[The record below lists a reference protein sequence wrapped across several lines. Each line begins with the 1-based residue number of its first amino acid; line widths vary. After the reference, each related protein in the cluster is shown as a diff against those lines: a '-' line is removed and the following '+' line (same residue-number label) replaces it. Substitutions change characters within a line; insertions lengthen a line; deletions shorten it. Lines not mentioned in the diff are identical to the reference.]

1 LSDPEEVDM
10 GIRELKMART
20 RQLISD
26 KAFELFTCNGYHR
39 TTIEQIAAA
48 AEVGSRTLYRYFPTK
63 ETLVVEFVQ
72 TSLFDALEDLRN
84 QPPAAPLPVAL
95 NGVVARVLDVM
106 ATDPA
111 RVLAVYDIVG
121 PNASVRAQLA
131 DVLWQWREELA
142 GEVVK
147 LLDDTSGR
155 TIARL
160 AAAFAINIIETVVQS
175 WVESGGTT
183 DMRVLADEAT
193 TLLRD
198 GKIPVPTPG

>member
-1 LSDPEEVDM
+1 M

-26 KAFELFTCNGYHR
+26 KAFELFTRDGYHR

-48 AEVGSRTLYRYFPTK
+48 AEVGPRTLYRYFPTK

-72 TSLFDALEDLRN
+72 TSLFDALDDLRT
-84 QPPAAPLPVAL
+84 QPPVLSVPVAL
-95 NGVVARVLDVM
+95 NAVIAKVLDVM

-147 LLDDTSGR
+147 VLGDASGR
-155 TIARL
+155 TTARL

-175 WVESGGTT
+175 WVEGGGTA
-183 DMRVLADEAT
+183 DMRVLADEMMA
-193 TLLRD
+193 LLRD